1 MATEAS
7 SLRRGHM
14 RTGALVC
21 GMLFVCGVAWAGT
34 LESEIPSPVMTIAQA
49 LVDNNHDEVPDRL
62 GQRARVRGV
71 VTIPPGELGG
81 KNFVVIIQD
90 STGGIAL
97 FSRTLSVPLQA
108 GDAVEASGEI
118 GQFRGTS
125 QLQRVAVVRV
135 GHTQVPT
142 PVPLP
147 LTQRALLQHLGQRV
161 QVEGTIGSIRLGTFG
176 TLTLTGDGG
185 ESLVLYFPARVM
197 GTLPVGLLI
206 AGSRIS
212 AIGVSSIY
220 NRSRDQSRSSGLQL
234 IVTEPGR
241 LRLLSPP
248 PPAWHKWR
256 KWLLAGLGLVLVP
269 TAGTIYELRRRRRE
283 RERELDTFN
292 ALALVLEAPA
302 ASQELVAR
310 QSCDILIGHRL
321 FDAVAVHSLDQSG
334 RLQLLAASGIDAA
347 VAAEIGEQEVKPR
360 LQSAEP
366 WASFV
371 ETSNR
376 PPPVPGG
383 LHLISVLP
391 LSAPGR
397 TTGAMCA
404 FSRREAAPTH
414 IQRRMLL
421 ASAKLIALGLA
432 NIDIHTRAESEQQ
445 KLRELATTD
454 DLTSLYN
461 RRHLNDYLAEQ
472 IAAIGD
478 SGKSMAFVAADLDH
492 FKSINDNWGHE
503 AGDKVLVRV
512 SQEIRSAIR
521 ASDIAVRYGGEEFL
535 VVAPGMMLEAAALFA
550 ERLRA
555 RFDQLLIHGIIPG
568 KGIHITVSIG
578 VAVLP
583 LHGRSASDILRACDV
598 ALYQSKKNG
607 RNCVTIA
614 AEQTSWF
621 EPGA

>member
-1 MATEAS
+1 MATEAT
-7 SLRRGHM
+7 SLRLGR
-14 RTGALVC
+14 RRIGALIG
-21 GMLFVCGVAWAGT
+21 GMLFVCGAAWAGT
-34 LESEIPSPVMTIAQA
+34 LETEIPSPVMTIAQA

-97 FSRTLSVPLQA
+97 FSRSLSVPLQA

-118 GQFRGTS
+118 GQYRGTS
-125 QLQRVAVVRV
+125 QLQRVAIVRV

-147 LTQRALLQHLGQRV
+147 LTQQTLLQHLGQRV
-161 QVEGTIGSIRLGTFG
+161 QVEGTIGRIRLGTFG

-220 NRSRDQSRSSGLQL
+220 NRSRGQSRSSSLQL

-256 KWLLAGLGLVLVP
+256 KWLLAGLGLALIP
-269 TAGTIYELRRRRRE
+269 IAGTIFELRRRRRE

-310 QSCDILIGHRL
+310 QSCDILIGHGL
-321 FDAVAVHSLDQSG
+321 FDAVAVHSLDHSG
-334 RLQLLAASGIDAA
+334 RLQLLAASGIDEA
-347 VAAEIGEQEVKPR
+347 VAAQIGEEVKHR

-371 ETSNR
+371 ETSHR
-376 PPPVPGG
+376 SPQVPGG

-397 TTGAMCA
+397 TTGAMSA
-404 FSRREAAPTH
+404 FSRREATPTH

-432 NIDIHTRAESEQQ
+432 NIDIHTRAEEEQQ

-478 SGKSMAFVAADLDH
+478 SGTSMAFVAADLDH
-492 FKSINDNWGHE
+492 FKTINDNWGHE

-614 AEQTSWF
+614 AEQTS
-621 EPGA
+621 